1 MGSIPAGRTVTAP
14 NDKGLQTRIEV
25 MQLFHKQSS
34 RFDSGL
40 PDLPKRTGEFLS
52 KLL

>member
-14 NDKGLQTRIEV
+14 YDKGLQTRIVV

-40 PDLPKRTGEFLS
+40 PDLPATFGE
-52 KLL
+52 